1 MMLITVFGLLG
12 GVALLLYGMQVATEG
27 LQMAAGPQLKSFL
40 RRATGNPLSGLLS
53 GGILASILQSS
64 GATMV
69 MVIGLVSAGLMA
81 LPQTIGIIL
90 GANIGGT
97 LTAQLIA
104 FRVTEFAPLLIVLG
118 YVTGRLSKN
127 KIVRNLA
134 KAVLGFGLIF
144 LALSTLSHTLSPL
157 EKATGLKGALAALSN
172 EPLMVLMLSTA
183 LTAFLNS
190 STAVIGLAIAMAA
203 DGLIDLKLALPVVL
217 GANIGTCFT
226 SIIASIGTPPEARRV
241 AFLHTSFKAI
251 GVLVAF
257 PFIGYVEQL
266 FPISSDDLPRQIANA
281 HSLFNIG
288 LSMLILPFG
297 AQAASLATHLIPD
310 DPDEEFGFRV
320 RYLDDRAL
328 ETPVIA
334 LGNAQREL
342 RRMADRV
349 QEMLDLSMSQFL
361 KPDEALLEKLNRR
374 EQEVDILSRAIVNYL
389 SVLGQSPLSGDEAK
403 KATGLLYI
411 VNDLEHIGDT
421 IARLGKLG
429 RKKMENGL
437 MFSKEGIQELIVMY
451 EEVKQILERAILA
464 FLTSDPAM
472 AQRVIEDSFRIP
484 RMERDLRQSHLAR
497 LWAGQKTTR
506 DTSAIH
512 LDVINSLQRVN
523 DHAAGI
529 AKTVLGEL

>member
-1 MMLITVFGLLG
+1 MLITVFGLLG

-27 LQMAAGPQLKSFL
+27 LQLAAGPHLKAYL
-40 RRATGNPLSGLLS
+40 RRATGNPISGLLS
-53 GGILASILQSS
+53 GGVLAAVLQSS

-69 MVIGLVSAGLMA
+69 MVIGLVGAGLMS

-104 FRVTEFAPLLIVLG
+104 FRVTEYAPLLIALG
-118 YVTGRLSKN
+118 YLVGRFSKSRV
-127 KIVRNLA
+127 IRNLA
-134 KAVLGFGLIF
+134 KSVLGFGLIF

-157 EKATGLKGALAALSN
+157 EQMTGMKGALAALSK
-172 EPLMVLMLSTA
+172 EPVMVLILAAA
-183 LTAFLNS
+183 LTALLNS

-203 DGLIDLKLALPVVL
+203 DGIIDLKLALPLVL
-217 GANIGTCFT
+217 GANVGTCFT
-226 SIIASIGTPPEARRV
+226 SIVASIGSPPEARRV
-241 AFLHTSFKAI
+241 AFLHTSFKVL
-251 GVLVAF
+251 GVMVAF
-257 PFIGYVEQL
+257 PLIGPVESL

-281 HSLFNIG
+281 HTLFNVG
-288 LSMLILPFG
+288 LSVMILPFG
-297 AQAASLATHLIPD
+297 GLATRLATHLIPD
-310 DPDEEFGFRV
+310 DPDEEYGFRV
-320 RYLDDRAL
+320 RYLDERVL
-328 ETPVIA
+328 ETPLIA

-349 QEMLDLSMSQFL
+349 QEMLDLSMSVFL

-374 EQEVDILSRAIVNYL
+374 EQEVDILSRAIINYL
-389 SVLGQSPLSGDEAK
+389 SILGQSPLSGDEAK

-437 MFSKEGIQELIVMY
+437 MFSKEGVQELIVMY
-451 EEVKQILERAILA
+451 DAVKQILERAILA
-464 FLTSDPAM
+464 FLTSDAAM
-472 AQRVIEDSFRIP
+472 AQQVIEDSFRIP